1 MTLGVAAEED
11 ARLPDPLCSL
21 PTICANGKRMSDERE
36 VSGDLVS
43 ARPQGA
49 PAGLRQ
55 AFSALRYQDFRR
67 FWIGA
72 ALSNIGTWMQ
82 NVTVPYV
89 IFLITR
95 SATWVGFAAF
105 CQLFPGV
112 VLGPVA
118 GWLADRFER
127 RKLLLLGQVAQ
138 ALLALALWW
147 AWVSDLRDPRLL
159 VVLLTLNGAAF
170 GVIMPA
176 WQAFV
181 TELVPRRALLNAIT
195 LNSAQ
200 FNGAR
205 AVGPAIGG
213 LILGRFGPS
222 WAFLAN
228 AVSFLTVIVALLMV
242 RPPPVRRRRSR
253 RRILREFAEGLTH
266 VRRQPGLLLAV
277 ALVGVV
283 FFLGNPVFQLVP
295 VFAKRVFRVGPL
307 RYGLLGAAYG
317 IGAILG
323 AVGLGFL
330 GDRFCHSSFIVAGM
344 LLYGISLVGL
354 GLVPRYNAGF
364 AFLVLG
370 GIAFLTVIAVL
381 NTSVQLLVAEE
392 VRGRVLA
399 IYMMSL
405 TGSYPLGALLQG
417 WLADRISAP
426 ETVIAAGGLLGLA
439 GLVLALRPSLA
450 RSLDDHSDADG
461 REPVTPLEAEPA
473 ASAI

>member
-1 MTLGVAAEED
+1 MPDLPAAKPTPRLGEDVSPTDLLQHASSRLRQEPAEEHEEPDWSQVGNQRDDKAAQGVGDEDDVVRLRGGGEGSGHRRGVFGGSSTGVLRRQVDRHAPQPPGLEPGDQPVPAPGAVPGPVDQADRHVAAEGAHAPIVPETVAPRSRRDRSDAGMNRSAVRSVGTSGAMTLGVAAEED

-181 TELVPRRALLNAIT
+181 TELVPRRALLNAI
-195 LNSAQ
+195 
-200 FNGAR
+200 
-205 AVGPAIGG
+205 
-213 LILGRFGPS
+213 
-222 WAFLAN
+222 
-228 AVSFLTVIVALLMV
+228 
-242 RPPPVRRRRSR
+242 
-253 RRILREFAEGLTH
+253 
-266 VRRQPGLLLAV
+266 
-277 ALVGVV
+277 
-283 FFLGNPVFQLVP
+283 
-295 VFAKRVFRVGPL
+295 
-307 RYGLLGAAYG
+307 
-317 IGAILG
+317 
-323 AVGLGFL
+323 
-330 GDRFCHSSFIVAGM
+330 
-344 LLYGISLVGL
+344 
-354 GLVPRYNAGF
+354 
-364 AFLVLG
+364 
-370 GIAFLTVIAVL
+370 
-381 NTSVQLLVAEE
+381 
-392 VRGRVLA
+392 
-399 IYMMSL
+399 
-405 TGSYPLGALLQG
+405 
-417 WLADRISAP
+417 
-426 ETVIAAGGLLGLA
+426 
-439 GLVLALRPSLA
+439 
-450 RSLDDHSDADG
+450 
-461 REPVTPLEAEPA
+461 
-473 ASAI
+473 